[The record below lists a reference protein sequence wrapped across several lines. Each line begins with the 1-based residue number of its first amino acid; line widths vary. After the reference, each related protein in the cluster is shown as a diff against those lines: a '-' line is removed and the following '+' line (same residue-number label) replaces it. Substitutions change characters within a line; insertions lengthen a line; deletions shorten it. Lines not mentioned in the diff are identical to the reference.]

1 MKIQDLY
8 PLIADG
14 KIPDYPV
21 QVFAD
26 GQPAKLTWKWE
37 FVRPA
42 DEEDEQPPEG
52 TNHLRI
58 NVKTEWQP
66 TDRDFTNIPEP
77 NPEYLLLI
85 VSRRKS
91 GRQVVFH
98 CHNYGGE
105 KVWMDYTD
113 MTPED
118 AFDGCNMDVVEFKI
132 INL

>member
-37 FVRPA
+37 FVA
-42 DEEDEQPPEG
+42 HEDDEQPAEG

-58 NVKTEWQP
+58 NVDTEWQT
-66 TDRDFTNIPEP
+66 TDRYFTNIPEP
-77 NPEYLLLI
+77 NEDYLLLI

-98 CHNYGGE
+98 CHDYGAE
-105 KVWMDYTD
+105 KVWMDYNHNS
-113 MTPED
+113 PED
-118 AFDGCNMDVVEFKI
+118 AFDGCNMDVVEFKM